1 MPNDRTFH
9 DVYCY
14 GVIAHSRL
22 LELKSGF
29 PLSNGY
35 AEIAQ
40 EYENIGGEAANTAIV
55 LARLGVK
62 VKIDGNWL
70 SRDRDT
76 AYIQKKFNQFG
87 IDASRVFFK
96 QGLASPRE
104 VVVADTR
111 SSRTI
116 FATYGRLLRG
126 RSWNMP
132 APADISRSK
141 IVSLD
146 PFFGKASLCVAR
158 LARKFR
164 KPVISI
170 DCKFDDPIARLAD
183 IVIISHQFRSEQ
195 YPDVHIK
202 ELLSRYLR
210 NSAGEI
216 IFTCGDKGV
225 VHATQN
231 KRFSKYRAF
240 KVATRDTSGAGDAF
254 RAGVIFGKLKK
265 WDMPEAI
272 EFAGALAAQVC
283 QTIPGVLHS
292 PSVREVRSLM
302 KQWEQKTR
310 T

>member
-14 GVIAHSRL
+14 GVIAPSRL

-62 VKIDGNWL
+62 VKIDGNRL

-76 AYIQKKFNQFG
+76 EYIQKRFDQLG
-87 IDASRVFFK
+87 IDSSRIFFK
-96 QGLASPRE
+96 RGLASPRE
-104 VVVADTR
+104 VVVVDK

-116 FATYGRLLRG
+116 FATYGRLLRE

-132 APADISRSK
+132 RPEDISRAK
-141 IVSLD
+141 IISLD
-146 PFFGKASLCVAR
+146 PFFGKACLRVAR

-170 DCKFDDPIARLAD
+170 DVKYDDPIARLAD

-195 YPDVHIK
+195 YPSLGVNA
-202 ELLSRYLR
+202 LVSRYIR
-210 NSAGEI
+210 AVSGEI

-231 KRFSKYRAF
+231 KRIHKYGAF
-240 KVATRDTSGAGDAF
+240 KVTTRDTSGAGDAF
-254 RAGVIFGKLKK
+254 RAGVIFGKLKQ
-265 WDMPEAI
+265 WDMQKTI
-272 EFAGALAAQVC
+272 KFACALAARVC

-292 PSVREVRSLM
+292 PNFREVLSSM
-302 KQWEQKTR
+302 KQR
-310 T
+310 NAL